1 MTLMGKSN
9 PLGGAVCAYTPG
21 TILFDGSN
29 GDSATLQM
37 KKGFYFIRG
46 QGAGAGG
53 GNCGLYGTGGG
64 GGSGAG
70 FEGNVYITDNQ
81 NDVNCY
87 AGIAEEAN
95 RKDGEASY
103 IGGLMNMG
111 GGHIGGSD
119 NGVAGTGGTLTIS
132 GNILVISCRVS
143 SDGNPG
149 NQTTGSNGTKGGA
162 NSVLTNSGAGIAN
175 AAFAERC
182 ATAPGAGG
190 AGGRQWD
197 GNGGYG
203 KYGELKIQYLK
214 PKP

>member
-1 MTLMGKSN
+1 
-9 PLGGAVCAYTPG
+9 
-21 TILFDGSN
+21 
-29 GDSATLQM
+29 
-37 KKGFYFIRG
+37 
-46 QGAGAGG
+46 
-53 GNCGLYGTGGG
+53 
-64 GGSGAG
+64 
-70 FEGNVYITDNQ
+70 
-81 NDVNCY
+81 
-87 AGIAEEAN
+87 
-95 RKDGEASY
+95 
-103 IGGLMNMG
+103 MG

-119 NGVAGTGGTLTIS
+119 NGVAGAGGTLTIS
-132 GNILVISCRVS
+132 GNILVISSRVS

-182 ATAPGAGG
+182 
-190 AGGRQWD
+190 

>member
-70 FEGNVYITDNQ
+70 FEGNVYIADNQ

-103 IGGLMNMG
+103 IGG
-111 GGHIGGSD
+111 
-119 NGVAGTGGTLTIS
+119 
-132 GNILVISCRVS
+132 
-143 SDGNPG
+143 
-149 NQTTGSNGTKGGA
+149 
-162 NSVLTNSGAGIAN
+162 
-175 AAFAERC
+175 
-182 ATAPGAGG
+182 
-190 AGGRQWD
+190 
-197 GNGGYG
+197 
-203 KYGELKIQYLK
+203 
-214 PKP
+214 

>member
-1 MTLMGKSN
+1 
-9 PLGGAVCAYTPG
+9 
-21 TILFDGSN
+21 
-29 GDSATLQM
+29 
-37 KKGFYFIRG
+37 
-46 QGAGAGG
+46 
-53 GNCGLYGTGGG
+53 
-64 GGSGAG
+64 
-70 FEGNVYITDNQ
+70 
-81 NDVNCY
+81 
-87 AGIAEEAN
+87 
-95 RKDGEASY
+95 
-103 IGGLMNMG
+103 MNMG

-119 NGVAGTGGTLTIS
+119 NGVAGAGGTLTIS
-132 GNILVISCRVS
+132 GNILVISSRVS

-203 KYGELKIQYLK
+203 KYGDLKIQYLK

>member
-9 PLGGAVCAYTPG
+9 PLGGAVCAYPPYTV
-21 TILFDGSN
+21 LFDGCN
-29 GDSATLQM
+29 GSKATLQL
-37 KKGFYFIRG
+37 KKGLYFVRG

-53 GNCGLYGTGGG
+53 GNCGYYGTGGG

-70 FEGNVYITDNQ
+70 FEGNIYIPTNL
-81 NDVNCY
+81 NNITCY
-87 AGIAEEAN
+87 TGIAEEAN
-95 RKDGEASY
+95 CKSGQASY
-103 IGGLMNMG
+103 LGDLIYLG
-111 GGHIGGSD
+111 GGAVGGSD
-119 NGVAGTGGTLTIS
+119 NAIAGAGGTLTIS
-132 GNILVISCRVS
+132 GNILVISSRVS

-197 GNGGYG
+197 SNGGYG